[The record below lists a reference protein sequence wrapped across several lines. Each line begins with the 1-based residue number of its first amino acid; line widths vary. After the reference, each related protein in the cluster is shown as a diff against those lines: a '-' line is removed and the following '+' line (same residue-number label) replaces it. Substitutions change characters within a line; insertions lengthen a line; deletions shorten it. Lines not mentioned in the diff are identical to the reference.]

1 MLHFE
6 TLAPEALALLRSIQ
20 TLPAV
25 VADGIRLADIPDIA
39 AMKIA
44 AVTNRGTRK
53 DFVDVYFLLQQ
64 YSLAQLLDLYLA
76 KYPDGNVYL
85 ALRSLVYFADAEEEA
100 MPKVLNPIA
109 WEKIKSA
116 IQNSV
121 RKFAT

>member
-1 MLHFE
+1 MNGVKIDCVAYPYKW
-6 TLAPEALALLRSIQ
+6 LA
-20 TLPAV
+20 PAV